1 MTTRIVTDNGTPIQ
15 VFGSPEAPR
24 GLIVLQEAFGITDH
38 IREVSQRFAH
48 EGYYVAAPELFHRVG
63 SPEFGYDDYASV
75 APAMASLNPDGL
87 AEDLTGAATFLNAA
101 GYPNASI
108 GVVGYCMG
116 GSVAF
121 YADTLGLVGAAATF
135 YGGGVATGR
144 FGLAPL
150 VELAASLRAPWL
162 GLYGDLDQG
171 IPPEDVEA
179 LRTAASAS
187 HVTTEIVRYP
197 NANHGF
203 NCDARPAA
211 YNADASADATQR
223 TLEFFAANLTVK

>member
-1 MTTRIVTDNGTPIQ
+1 VTTRVVLDNGTPVQ
-15 VFGSPEAPR
+15 VFGSSEAPR
-24 GLIVLQEAFGITDH
+24 GLIVLQEAFGVTDH
-38 IREVSQRFAH
+38 IREVAQRFAD
-48 EGYYVAAPELFHRVG
+48 EGFYVVAPELFHRVG
-63 SPEFGYDDYASV
+63 SPEFAYDDYASV

-87 AEDLTGAATFLNAA
+87 AEDLAGAETFLNAA

-121 YADTLGLVGAAATF
+121 YADTLGLVGAAVTF

-144 FGLAPL
+144 FGLPPL
-150 VELAASLRAPWL
+150 VELAPSLRAPWL

-171 IPPEDVEA
+171 IPPVEVEA
-179 LRTAASAS
+179 LRAAAATS
-187 HVTTEIVRYP
+187 HVATEVVRYP

-211 YNADASADATQR
+211 YNAEAAADGTRRA
-223 TLEFFAANLTVK
+223 LEFFTSTLAVK